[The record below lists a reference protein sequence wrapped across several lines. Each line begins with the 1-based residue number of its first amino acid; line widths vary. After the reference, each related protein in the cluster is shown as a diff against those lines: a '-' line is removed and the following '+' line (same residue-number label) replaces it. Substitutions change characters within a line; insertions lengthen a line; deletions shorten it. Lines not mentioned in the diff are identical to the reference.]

1 MISLVHGT
9 RFIIIGTCSKNGTYF
24 FLELHSYFMI
34 PWDSPRLNVSIYTPY
49 ILIYYHA
56 GIDSGDEVLEKIYT
70 IIHTPE
76 GYLYGRASIFAGSN
90 PSTTKP
96 LHYRRVHLQTT
107 IEKISAKILTQFEK
121 LLTWTWKL
129 FWGAVF
135 WVNREAI
142 FSQKA
147 STCMEIAQKVLQWSH
162 QLAETSLVENG
173 ARYEKLFTW
182 RCWIY
187 GLIPWKLEN
196 FLDCEGDLLRISRWI
211 LSSTFRC
218 TSCLWSSLGAIP
230 TGWKFHFSA
239 HWFQA
244 VSAAFRENLS
254 SLDARSPEGGRVR
267 RPMMARSRGIYLDSI
282 SPELRLLK
290 PSTLKVRLSATQKFR
305 TKIQHSIWRPRR
317 SWPAMRT

>member
-1 MISLVHGT
+1 MRYFQFSAHRRCMWNTYYDLYIYNAIYQQAARDNLIQPLSQPCTYAGMISLVHGT

-129 FWGAVF
+129 F
-135 WVNREAI
+135 
-142 FSQKA
+142 
-147 STCMEIAQKVLQWSH
+147 
-162 QLAETSLVENG
+162 
-173 ARYEKLFTW
+173 
-182 RCWIY
+182 
-187 GLIPWKLEN
+187 
-196 FLDCEGDLLRISRWI
+196 
-211 LSSTFRC
+211 
-218 TSCLWSSLGAIP
+218 
-230 TGWKFHFSA
+230 
-239 HWFQA
+239 
-244 VSAAFRENLS
+244 
-254 SLDARSPEGGRVR
+254 
-267 RPMMARSRGIYLDSI
+267 
-282 SPELRLLK
+282 
-290 PSTLKVRLSATQKFR
+290 
-305 TKIQHSIWRPRR
+305 
-317 SWPAMRT
+317 